1 MMWWV
6 KILTHQ
12 EIPDPGLPVGP
23 VSLTPS
29 PTVYPLAVVLS
40 QYSHRLGALL
50 RVASSADGF
59 GLGQG
64 TAEGSVHHLA
74 VQPPAAAILG
84 ELGPWR

>member
-1 MMWWV
+1 MVWWV
-6 KILTHQ
+6 KTLAHHETL
-12 EIPDPGLPVGP
+12 GLGLLAGP
-23 VSLTPS
+23 VSITPS
-29 PTVYPLAVVLS
+29 PTMYPRAVAFS
-40 QYSHRLGALL
+40 HHSHRLGALL

-84 ELGPWR
+84 ELGP

>member
-1 MMWWV
+1 MR
-6 KILTHQ
+6 HQ
-12 EIPDPGLPVGP
+12 AQGFWQAQFQ
-23 VSLTPS
+23 SS
-29 PTVYPLAVVLS
+29 PPRQCTWAVALS
-40 QYSHRLGALL
+40 HHSHRLGALL

-84 ELGPWR
+84 ELGP

>member
-1 MMWWV
+1 MVWWV
-6 KILTHQ
+6 KTLTHH
-12 EIPDPGLPVGP
+12 EIPGPGFPVGP
-23 VSLTPS
+23 VSITPP
-29 PTVYPLAVVLS
+29 PTVYPWAVALS
-40 QYSHRLGALL
+40 QHSHRLGALL

-84 ELGPWR
+84 ELGP